1 MGKIERIRAREVLDS
16 RGNPTVEV
24 EVHLSS
30 GAFGRAI
37 VPSGASTGKNEAL
50 ELRDGG
56 SRFLGKGVLKAVDN
70 VNSVIAKEL
79 RGFESLE
86 QREIDQTLIEL
97 DGTPNKSRLGANAIL
112 GVSLAVARASANELG
127 IPLFRYLGGIFA
139 SKLPIPLMNVINGG
153 VHAHNPLD
161 FQEFMI
167 VPVRGEEFKERL
179 RVGVETFYRLKEIL
193 KERGYSTNVGDE
205 GGFAPN
211 LSRAKEVLE
220 LLSLAV
226 ERAGYRVGEDVLF
239 SLDCASSELYRDN
252 LYEVEGKRLSSE
264 ELIDFLEELVK
275 EFPIYSIEDPLGEE
289 DWEGWKKITERLKD
303 KVLLIGDDLFTT
315 NPRLLKRGIEEGVAN
330 AILIKP
336 NQIGTLTET
345 LDTIKLAYENGYRV
359 VISHRSGETE
369 DTFIAHLSVAVN
381 SGLIKT
387 GAPSRTDRTAKYNE
401 LLRIE
406 EYLKGS

>member
-1 MGKIERIRAREVLDS
+1 M
-16 RGNPTVEV
+16 

-211 LSRAKEVLE
+211 LSKAKEVLE

-289 DWEGWKKITERLKD
+289 DWEGWKKITERLKY